1 MILLENNP
9 SFPCALS
16 EFVEKTFEAK
26 ADKTASSPRK
36 KRKFAE
42 NGSECVKAAEIYE
55 LSKELCEYKEHV
67 DRQSAK
73 IKDLENKIILQH
85 DIIMKRDEDL
95 LSANEELEKAKHIE
109 EV

>member
-1 MILLENNP
+1 V
-9 SFPCALS
+9 CQ
-16 EFVEKTFEAK
+16 
-26 ADKTASSPRK
+26 
-36 KRKFAE
+36 
-42 NGSECVKAAEIYE
+42 
-55 LSKELCEYKEHV
+55 SKELCEYKEHV